1 MAGNKMNIKVTYTVK
16 IIKTI
21 TDVKPWDVDE
31 KIAEIVTNDD
41 WTMEDVKPNS
51 LELDDWEIDYSNDTN
66 GRELEDDQY

>member
-1 MAGNKMNIKVTYTVK
+1 MNIKVTYTVK

-21 TDVKPWDVDE
+21 TDVAPGDVDE
-31 KIAEIVTNDD
+31 KIDEIVTNDD

-66 GRELEDDQY
+66 GKELEDDQY